1 MANSNA
7 ILKTGDWVKAKSR
20 EGELIIGYV
29 DSFDLP
35 EEMIKVTVTTSDQE
49 ELVGKTIPILNNKVK
64 KLPNSNV
71 KNKEQILNLI
81 DLALAT
87 GDEDWF
93 LELSSKLNA
102 MRELV
107 RSVK

>member
-1 MANSNA
+1 MSNNNT
-7 ILKTGDWVKAKSR
+7 ILTIGDWIKAKSR
-20 EGELIIGYV
+20 DGELIIGYV
-29 DSFDLP
+29 EAFDLS
-35 EEMIKVTVTTSDQE
+35 EEMIKVTVTTSDHQE
-49 ELVGKTIPILNNKVK
+49 IVGKTIPILNNKVTR
-64 KLPNSNV
+64 LPNSNV

-102 MRELV
+102 IRELV
-107 RSVK
+107 NSVK

>member
-1 MANSNA
+1 MSNNNA
-7 ILKTGDWVKAKSR
+7 ILKVGDWIKAMSR
-20 EGELIIGYV
+20 DGELIIGYV
-29 DSFDLP
+29 ESFDLS
-35 EEMIKVTVTTSDQE
+35 EEMIKITLTSSDHD
-49 ELVGKTIPILNNKVK
+49 ELVGKTIPILNNMVK

-71 KNKEQILNLI
+71 KNKEQIHHLI

-102 MRELV
+102 IRELV
-107 RSVK
+107 KSVK